1 MNTENTTKTFEIDIE
16 DVEIINNDIEGWLVA
31 TDNGVTVALDTT
43 LTEELI
49 QEGIAREFVS
59 RIQNLRKDSGFEVT
73 DRITID
79 VDASENISSAIKVK
93 SDYICT
99 ETLCNLINFA
109 DLSNETAIEF
119 LEESIKVVVKK
130 V

>member
-1 MNTENTTKTFEIDIE
+1 MAKEYEIDIE

-43 LTEELI
+43 LTEDLI

-73 DRITID
+73 DRITIS
-79 VDASENISSAIKVK
+79 VDGAEPIINALKTK
-93 SDYICT
+93 NDYICN
-99 ETLCNLINFA
+99 ETLCNQIDYISLPRECEI
-109 DLSNETAIEF
+109 DF
-119 LEESIKVVVKK
+119 LDEQIKIKVIKCST
-130 V
+130 